1 RVSRSCRRTVLV
13 CFFFQAEDGI
23 RDWSVTG
30 VQTCALPIYA
40 RRPRAVHL
48 AGEELNSRP
57 PSEGRAR
64 GVAPALP
71 TKTRA
76 PGCTQLHGPLDTAAR
91 ARRRPSGRTASGMG
105 IGFLGK
111 GVEQKVIPLH
121 LPPMSPTPTSAVAFC
136 PVPIESGQYAPVAGR
151 AWVGTTLT

>member
-1 RVSRSCRRTVLV
+1 MAALPGGASERSERAIPRAGRQVSTDRVVDGPGDWRAYGCRRMKQQVGAT
-13 CFFFQAEDGI
+13 
-23 RDWSVTG
+23 TG
-30 VQTCALPIYA
+30 RELP
-40 RRPRAVHL
+40 
-48 AGEELNSRP
+48 
-57 PSEGRAR
+57 RAR
-64 GVAPALP
+64 GVAHAFP

-91 ARRRPSGRTASGMG
+91 ARRRPGGRTASGMG

-111 GVEQKVIPLH
+111 GVKQKVIPLH

-136 PVPIESGQYAPVAGR
+136 PVPIGSGQYAPVAGR